1 MNYTVNLRLGT
12 LDRSIHCEVYS
23 DKAADILTRLRN
35 YLIKN
40 WGSWQMERNG
50 WLADIVRQPNGE
62 LTWDIY
68 KTAEG
73 RFRDRY
79 YTLEVHSGNS
89 AYAKFKTDARVR
101 DWICFNLKMICMREF
116 ENNGKDVIGCRFSI
130 NDEQRKELKKYIS
143 SKWNRKNKDILKAF
157 SGDYCSPEDDD
168 QIKSNTL
175 GDITVAEVYCLY
187 DKLLNRKHLTKLWTK
202 KDLAAVI
209 GEEKDPAA
217 TQMEVIRREELAKLE
232 AKHAEDVKKFD
243 NDIRVEERQLY
254 KELDEKYAKLKEKYS
269 KLKELELVAYIKAK
283 EDLEK
288 SFNFMTAL

>member
-1 MNYTVNLRLGT
+1 MSYSVNLKLGT

-23 DKAADILTRLRN
+23 DKAADILTRLRHH
-35 YLIKN
+35 LIKN

-50 WLADIVRQPNGE
+50 WLADIARQPNGE

-73 RFRDRY
+73 RFRGRY
-79 YTLEVHSGNS
+79 YTRTVYGGDS

-116 ENNGKDVIGCRFSI
+116 EKNGKDVIGCRFSI
-130 NDEQRKELKKYIS
+130 NDEQRKKLKKYIS
-143 SKWNRKNKDILKAF
+143 SKWNRKNKDVLMAF
-157 SGDYCSPEDDD
+157 SGNYHSPEDDG

-187 DKLLNRKHLTKLWTK
+187 DKLLNRKRLTKLWTK
-202 KDLAAVI
+202 KDLAAII

-232 AKHAEDVKKFD
+232 AKHAEDVKKLD
-243 NDIRVEERQLY
+243 ADKRAEETQMYDDI
-254 KELDEKYAKLKEKYS
+254 AKKYS
-269 KLKELELVAYIKAK
+269 KLKELELAAYIKAK
-283 EDLEK
+283 EDL
-288 SFNFMTAL
+288 NAQLAFMTDLG